1 MAISNMQQPRQM
13 YDNGGMIM
21 QDPQYNQQSMYNEG
35 GMIPQDMGLM
45 APRQNYGL
53 GSFVKK
59 AIRGVKKV
67 AKSPIGKWLFNCR
80 WCLCRRTRSILKY
93 GRGAGFLKG
102 TGGGLLSG
110 LRSKTGFLRFIWS
123 W

>member
-13 YDNGGMIM
+13 YND
-21 QDPQYNQQSMYNEG
+21 G

-67 AKSPIGKWLFNCR
+67 AKSPIGKMALMYAGTAG
-80 WCLCRRTRSILKY
+80 LGALA
-93 GRGAGFLKG
+93 GGAGG
-102 TGGGLLSG
+102 TGFGMSMFRPSNVMSNFGMGISP
-110 LRSKTGFLRFIWS
+110 IP
-123 W
+123 